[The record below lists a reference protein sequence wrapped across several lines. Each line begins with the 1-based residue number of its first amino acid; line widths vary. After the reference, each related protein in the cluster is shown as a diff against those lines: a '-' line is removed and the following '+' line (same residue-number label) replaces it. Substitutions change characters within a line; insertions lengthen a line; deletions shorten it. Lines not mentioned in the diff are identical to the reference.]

1 MPIQAT
7 TPQRGKQT
15 TARTWQDTLTQLED
29 GYRNKAI
36 ANYEAAC
43 WVEMACMAEMTHG
56 GTLKITGEYPSALK
70 PTLQKLQSIQKNKT
84 ELEKTRAGILEKLPA
99 AFGRYE
105 MAYNFLNWDGMGEL
119 VELPEYETQPLN
131 AIAKH
136 IHLYPDNEH
145 GHHMDRFMCLCLALW
160 YVNYHL
166 EIPITSLELI
176 AHEVALFD
184 APPVKQKF
192 RSDP

>member
-1 MPIQAT
+1 MPIQAASAK
-7 TPQRGKQT
+7 RGKQT
-15 TARTWQDTLTQLED
+15 TTRTWQDTLAQLEE
-29 GYRNKAI
+29 GYRNRAI
-36 ANYEAAC
+36 GNYEAGC
-43 WVEMACMAEMTHG
+43 WVEMACMAEMTQG
-56 GTLKITGEYPSALK
+56 ATLKITGEYPSALK
-70 PTLQKLQSIQKNKT
+70 PTLAKLQSIQKNKA

-99 AFGRYE
+99 AFGSYE

-166 EIPITSLELI
+166 EIPITSLEPI

-184 APPVKQKF
+184 APPVKGKY
-192 RSDP
+192 RSGP